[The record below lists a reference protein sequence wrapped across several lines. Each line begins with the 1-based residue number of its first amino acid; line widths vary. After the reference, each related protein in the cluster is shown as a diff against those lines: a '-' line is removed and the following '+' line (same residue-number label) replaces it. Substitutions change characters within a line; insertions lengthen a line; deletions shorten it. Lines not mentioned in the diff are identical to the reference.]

1 MLQKQGIHKP
11 LLLEDQS
18 LLASVIIQ
26 NKAPITTALVPN
38 FAKINI
44 SSIHRAPHGPNLRYH
59 VLTTFHIIE
68 EKELVWNQ
76 DKAGRV
82 PYF

>member
-11 LLLEDQS
+11 FLSEDQS
-18 LLASVIIQ
+18 LLALVTVQ
-26 NKAPITTALVPN
+26 YQAPITTTLVPN
-38 FAKINI
+38 FAQINI
-44 SSIHRAPHGPNLRYH
+44 SSIRRAPLEPNIRYH

-68 EKELVWNQ
+68 AKERVWNHY
-76 DKAGRV
+76 KARRV